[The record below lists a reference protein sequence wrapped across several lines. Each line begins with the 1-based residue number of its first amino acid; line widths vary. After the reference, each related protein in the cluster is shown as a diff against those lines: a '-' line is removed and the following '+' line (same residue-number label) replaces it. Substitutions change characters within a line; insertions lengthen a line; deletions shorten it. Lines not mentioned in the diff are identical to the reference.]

1 MTVSLSSLTSAQ
13 FDRRSSS
20 FANSPSND
28 FSPRPTPRQ
37 NGSSNNLLAPQT
49 NSFATGIKSMLGR
62 RPTLGPGRGRSGSN
76 ATSTLSGRDRD
87 GGFAS
92 IGEDTPR
99 RDSTAPPVDE
109 EGYSVAPAD
118 RHRSLWDEPDTSDSG
133 LAAPIPPS
141 APPTGSA
148 GNQNITASPS
158 GSTEE
163 LASSASSQQPG
174 TQPKLNLALAPAP
187 IQESEDER
195 LAALQKM
202 QQTLQMQP
210 PQQPSR
216 RQTIARGRR
225 DVRNTV
231 FGNIGESSSSG
242 PSPKATSPISES
254 GDLGVSSPFPMINA
268 QPANVARTSP
278 SDRQASLS
286 SVSSNPFESVNL
298 TNGLPPA
305 FASNDGTPGLR
316 ANIVETVSA
325 ITRAG
330 DVQRVQI
337 NGEIHLSL
345 RLSPDS
351 PSAQGPIHIRMSEF
365 ENLEKIAPNP
375 AYLAQ
380 VPDKPGEYFLNAE
393 VLASATTPSNSRGTL
408 LFRYQVHVAPG
419 HESSFLPLILEPAF
433 RCGDGETRMILN
445 YRRNTSTWSSNG
457 NLSNVSLVAAFGAGP
472 SVSNV
477 QAKPAGGVWAP
488 LSRRM
493 TWNLGE
499 VPNDGKVIAKFVSEP
514 GSPLAP
520 QGVQAS
526 WAMEGVLASG
536 IGLSVVRG
544 DLEAGLDLVQVE
556 KAVTTGKYL
565 AEAVT
570 Q

>member
-1 MTVSLSSLTSAQ
+1 MDA
-13 FDRRSSS
+13 D
-20 FANSPSND
+20 
-28 FSPRPTPRQ
+28 
-37 NGSSNNLLAPQT
+37 
-49 NSFATGIKSMLGR
+49 
-62 RPTLGPGRGRSGSN
+62 
-76 ATSTLSGRDRD
+76 
-87 GGFAS
+87 
-92 IGEDTPR
+92 
-99 RDSTAPPVDE
+99 
-109 EGYSVAPAD
+109 GYSVAPAD
-118 RHRSLWDEPDTSDSG
+118 RHRSLWDEPDTSEAG

-141 APPTGSA
+141 APPTGSTFH
-148 GNQNITASPS
+148 QDITASPS
-158 GSTEE
+158 GSTED

-174 TQPKLNLALAPAP
+174 SQPKLNLALAPAP

-231 FGNIGESSSSG
+231 FGNIGDSSSLMS
-242 PSPKATSPISES
+242 SPNATSPISES
-254 GDLGVSSPFPMINA
+254 GDPGVSSPVAVTSA
-268 QPANVARTSP
+268 QSANTIRP
-278 SDRQASLS
+278 SQPDRQASAS
-286 SVSSNPFESVNL
+286 STSSNPFETSNM
-298 TNGLPPA
+298 TNGLPSA

-316 ANIVETVSA
+316 ANIVETISA
-325 ITRAG
+325 ITRGGEA
-330 DVQRVQI
+330 QRVQI

-345 RLSPDS
+345 RLGPDS

-393 VLASATTPSNSRGTL
+393 VLASATTSTNARGTL
-408 LFRYQVHVAPG
+408 LFRYQVHIAPG
-419 HESSFLPLILEPAF
+419 HETSFLPLVLEPAF
-433 RCGDGETRMILN
+433 RCGDGESRMILN
-445 YRRNTSTWSSNG
+445 YRRNSSAWSRDAG
-457 NLSNVSLVAAFGAGP
+457 FSNVSMVAAFGSGP

-477 QAKPAGGVWAP
+477 QAKPAGGVWSP
-488 LSRRM
+488 SSRRM
-493 TWNLGE
+493 TWNLGD
-499 VPNDGKVIAKFVSEP
+499 VNADGKVIAKFVSEP

-520 QGVQAS
+520 QGIQAS
-526 WAMEGVLASG
+526 WAMEGILASG
-536 IGLSVVRG
+536 IGLSVVHG
-544 DLEAGLDLVQVE
+544 ELEAGLELVEVE